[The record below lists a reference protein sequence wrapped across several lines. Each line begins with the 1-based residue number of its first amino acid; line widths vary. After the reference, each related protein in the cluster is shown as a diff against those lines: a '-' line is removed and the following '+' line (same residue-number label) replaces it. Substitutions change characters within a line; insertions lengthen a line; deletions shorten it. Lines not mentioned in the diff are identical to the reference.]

1 VLHLRRMLAVALLAA
16 VAGGPAVAGEVA
28 EGNWKLSF
36 YSGPTAKTTYY
47 LLGVQEKDGKTTAEL
62 VAVPP
67 RINRDLL
74 GVKSFAVKGKKV
86 QAVLKFGSRDATFE
100 GTVRGKDKVLGSF
113 AFGRSVYPAEMR
125 ATDQKELTARDR
137 SERLDVPPMT
147 KASTLNLQPRILRIR
162 AARAKDPEEK
172 AKLLKQAEEASKE
185 ARQEVPRL
193 YEEVLQ
199 KHADSTAV
207 FAAATGLLAKA
218 AERGTTPEQAGKWAD
233 VAAKAAAPFGE
244 RFTRHTHAEIAGT
257 LLRQKG
263 MGKVALE
270 HARAARKLLPED
282 ADAKARVGIL
292 KTLHAAL
299 AKVGRDKE
307 AAAVKVDLD
316 KVQAVLDKEYH
327 EKVPPFKVTKFKGRE
342 GKSDRAVVME
352 LFTGAQ
358 CPPCVAADVAFD
370 ALQKAYKPGE
380 LILIQYHLHIP
391 GPDPLTNRSTLAR
404 ADYYKVRSTP
414 NTFFNGK
421 PQAGGGGGMAR
432 AEAKFDQYREI
443 IDPLLEKEP
452 GAELNVKARRKG
464 DKIAIEAKVSGVKEP
479 GEAKR
484 LRLLLVEES
493 IRYVGGNDLRFHH
506 QVVRDLPG
514 GAEGFAL
521 KKASS
526 KHTAEVDLKELRKR
540 LAGYLDE
547 YAKERAFPYSD
558 RPLALKGLRVI
569 ALVQDNDTHE
579 ILQGVQVEV
588 EE

>member
-1 VLHLRRMLAVALLAA
+1 MLAVALLAA

-36 YSGPTAKTTYY
+36 YGGPTAKTTYY
-47 LLGVQEKDGKTTAEL
+47 LLGIKEKDGKTTAEL

-67 RINRDLL
+67 GVPGNLL
-74 GVKSFAVKGKKV
+74 GVKSFAAKGKKV
-86 QAVLKFGSRDATFE
+86 RAVLKFGSREATFE

-113 AFGRSVYPAEMR
+113 AVSRSVFPAEMT

-147 KASTLNLQPRILRIR
+147 KASTLNLQARILRLR
-162 AARAKDPEEK
+162 AARAKDQEEK
-172 AKLLKQAEEASKE
+172 AKLLKQAEEAAKK
-185 ARQEVPRL
+185 ARQEIPPL
-193 YEEVLQ
+193 YEEVLK
-199 KHADSTAV
+199 KHADSPAV
-207 FAAATGLLAKA
+207 FAAATGLLEKA
-218 AERGTTPEQAGKWAD
+218 AERG
-233 VAAKAAAPFGE
+233 VSAAKAAGWANVAVKAAVPFGE
-244 RFTRHTHAEIAGT
+244 RFTRYTHAEIAGT

-270 HARAARKLLPED
+270 HARAAKKLLPED

-299 AKVGRDKE
+299 AKAGRDKE
-307 AAAVKVDLD
+307 AAAVKADLD
-316 KVQAVLDKEYH
+316 KVEAILDKEYH
-327 EKVPPFKVTKFKGRE
+327 ESVPPFKVTKFKGRK

-370 ALQKAYKPGE
+370 GLQKAYKPGE

-404 ADYYKVRSTP
+404 ADYYNVRSTP
-414 NTFFNGK
+414 STFFNGK
-421 PQAGGGGGMAR
+421 PQAGGGGGMER

-443 IDPLLEKEP
+443 IDPLLEEKP

-464 DKIAIEAKVSGVKEP
+464 DKIAIEAKVSGLKEP
-479 GEAKR
+479 GKTKR

-526 KHTAEVDLKELRKR
+526 KHTAEVNLEELRKR

-547 YAKERAFPYSD
+547 YAKERPFPYSD
-558 RPLALKGLRVI
+558 RPLDLKGLRVI
-569 ALVQDNDTHE
+569 ALVQDNDTKE